1 VLREQFQNRLRSL
14 LTMELFDGLFDDETL
29 LESAQAPPLAQVIAD
44 HRRLRAGHIGRIAAL
59 VVRDTQ
65 LAAVSRQ
72 LPADAHL
79 PVSVITTGGAGGLLA
94 LRGRQLP
101 GIDVVSIEPTLRDL
115 SDLAGSAAR
124 VAAAAAELTSDH
136 ETFVAL
142 PHFPGWEAAAELLEA
157 AGLHGKIDAVEPGQ
171 TIEQMSILIEMDL
184 PFKITGRSERDWLRM
199 INAVDALIEG
209 AGQQD
214 VALLIEDGNHD
225 QTAATVASW
234 DQATQSRVRRRLRRV
249 GTDSV
254 QQAVNALELAPP
266 SSSNREA
273 AGTG

>member
-1 VLREQFQNRLRSL
+1 MREHFQNRLRSL
-14 LTMELFDGLFDDETL
+14 LTMELFDGLFDDEAL

-44 HRRLRAGHIGRIAAL
+44 HRKLRADHLGRIAAL
-59 VVRDTQ
+59 VVPDTQ

-72 LPADAHL
+72 VPADAHL
-79 PVSVITTGGAGGLLA
+79 PVSVITAGGAGGLLA
-94 LRGRQLP
+94 LRRQLP
-101 GIDVVSIEPTLRDL
+101 GIDVVSVEPTLRDL

-124 VAAAAAELTSDH
+124 VAAAAAELTSDL
-136 ETFVAL
+136 EIFVGL
-142 PHFPGWEAAAELLEA
+142 PHSPGWETAAELLEA
-157 AGLHGKIDAVEPGQ
+157 AGLHSKIDAAEPAR

-184 PFKITGRSERDWLRM
+184 PFKITGRGEKDWLRM

-209 AGQQD
+209 ADQQD
-214 VALLIEDGNHD
+214 VALLVQDGNHD

-234 DQATQSRVRRRLRRV
+234 DLPTQSRVRLRLRRV

-266 SSSNREA
+266 SSCDREA
-273 AGTG
+273 AGTD